1 MTNDSVSG
9 ELDVA
14 LVALRDQEKE
24 MAAAAKLLNDLA
36 DTRDLKPD
44 EADRLKEL
52 TSSLG
57 RVRTRIVFVEAAKL
71 EALDKSDNVKRLRER
86 FTALKGE
93 LDAEK
98 ARLERL
104 AVTICNIGK
113 AAAAVEKVVQKLAEI
128 GAKVAKGGIG

>member
-1 MTNDSVSG
+1 MTNDSISG
-9 ELDVA
+9 ELDAV

-24 MAAAAKLLNDLA
+24 MAAAAKVLNDLA

-57 RVRTRIVFVEAAKL
+57 RVRTRIVFIEAAKL
-71 EALDKSDNVKRLRER
+71 EALDKSDDVKRLRER

-104 AVTICNIGK
+104 AVTIRNIGK

-128 GAKVAKGGIG
+128 GAKVAKAGI

>member
-104 AVTICNIGK
+104 AVTIRNIGK